1 MNSRETRIQKIRDF
15 VRQFNKYFFNKITLK
30 FAGLRG
36 SPFSIVEHRGRKT
49 GKSYST
55 PVVTIRTEDRFYIPL
70 AYGENVDW
78 LKNVL
83 HTNECIIQLRGD
95 SIIMTKPRVVN
106 ASNAIIMFPQFQR
119 KLFRFF
125 RVEKFL
131 EIRQFIG

>member
-1 MNSRETRIQKIRDF
+1 MNSRETRIQKVRDF

-30 FAGLRG
+30 FAGRRG
-36 SPFSIVEHRGRKT
+36 SPFSIVIHRGRKT

-70 AYGENVDW
+70 SYGENVDW

-83 HTNECIIQLRGD
+83 HAGECIILSRGD
-95 SIIMTKPRVVN
+95 SVIMNKPRVVN
-106 ASNAIIMFPQFQR
+106 ASNAIIMLPQFQR

-131 EIRQFIG
+131 EIRQFNG

>member
-1 MNSRETRIQKIRDF
+1 MNSRETRIQKVRDF
-15 VRQFNKYFFNKITLK
+15 VRQFNKHFFNKITLK
-30 FAGLRG
+30 FAGHRG
-36 SPFSIVEHRGRKT
+36 SPFSIVKHRGRKT

-70 AYGENVDW
+70 TYGENVDW

-83 HTNECIIQLRGD
+83 HASDCIIQSRGD
-95 SIIMTKPRVVN
+95 SILMTMPQVVN

-131 EIRQFIG
+131 EVRQLNG